1 MLPYKFIQSPRY
13 PLLKRGFQG
22 FALSLGAPVGWFLIE
37 LLNGTPAFQSIDKY
51 FGVYL
56 YMLFGT
62 ATTFTSFG
70 VYVGHN
76 EIRLSKL
83 ALFDAITNLYNQRYF
98 AERLH
103 EEFLLAKR
111 TGAPLALVMIDL
123 DNFKQI
129 NDTYGHL
136 AGDQLLKDIA
146 KEMHNCVREGEILA
160 RTGGD
165 EFCLILPGCAPQDS
179 IKTAKRIREAVC
191 KSKTGFTDGASV
203 SITASIGIANSENV
217 VAKNEQELLRLAD
230 QKMYEAKDAG
240 RDQIRSALY
249 YKEA

>member
-1 MLPYKFIQSPRY
+1 MLSYKFIQLPRD
-13 PLLKRGFQG
+13 PLLRRGFQG
-22 FALSLGAPVGWFLIE
+22 FVLSLGAPVGWFLIE
-37 LLNGTPAFQSIDKY
+37 LLSDTSTLQSIDKY
-51 FGVYL
+51 AGVYL

-62 ATTFTSFG
+62 ATAFISFG

-83 ALFDAITNLYNQRYF
+83 ALFDPITDLYNQRYF

-111 TGAPLALVMIDL
+111 TGAPLALALIDL
-123 DNFKQI
+123 DHFKLI

-136 AGDQLLKDIA
+136 AGDQVLKDIST
-146 KEMHNCVREGEILA
+146 EMLRCVREGEVLA

-165 EFCLILPGCAPQDS
+165 EFCLILPGCAAQDA
-179 IKTAKRIREAVC
+179 IKTARRIRDAVS
-191 KSKTGFTDGASV
+191 KSKTGFTDGANI
-203 SITASIGIANSENV
+203 SITASIGIANAENLD
-217 VAKNEQELLRLAD
+217 AKDEQELLKLAD

-249 YKEA
+249 YKGA